1 MRERESGLTN
11 QMHVLINPKSRA
23 NLYLSLLDQE
33 IYSQEKDVYYLSV
46 EIFTKCRNRKILY
59 NLIRLL
65 IGLLVSLNSIS
76 ILFVNYSELLKLL
89 LLLNES
95 TVCVKS

>member
-23 NLYLSLLDQE
+23 NLLPVFVRSRDILARERRILFS
-33 IYSQEKDVYYLSV
+33 I

-89 LLLNES
+89 LLNE
-95 TVCVKS
+95 